1 MRDLLAPGLYAGQ
14 AARLRTA
21 QILGSSIMHFRA
33 SSMVLLASAVFACT
47 TWAEQPGT
55 AAGDANKGQP
65 IAASVCAA
73 CHGTDGNSPIPANPN
88 LAGQHASYLYKQL
101 ADYKSGQRKN
111 PIMSGMVATLS
122 EADMRNVAAYFA
134 QQKPKAGA
142 AKDRDLIQAGQRLY
156 RGGNSE
162 AGIPACSACHAPNG
176 VGIPIQFPRLS
187 GQHVEYTL
195 AQLQSFR
202 SGERANDSNSVMRTI
217 AERMSDKTM
226 AAVAEYISGLK

>member
-1 MRDLLAPGLYAGQ
+1 MYL
-14 AARLRTA
+14 
-21 QILGSSIMHFRA
+21 RA
-33 SSMVLLASAVFACT
+33 SSTVLLAIAIFACT
-47 TWAEQPGT
+47 SWAEQTSGT
-55 AAGDANKGQP
+55 AGDANKGQP
-65 IAASVCAA
+65 IAGSVCAA

-111 PIMSGMVATLS
+111 PIMSGIVATLS

-134 QQKPKAGA
+134 QQKPKPGA

-156 RGGNSE
+156 RGGNSQ
-162 AGIPACSACHAPNG
+162 AGIPACAACHAPNG

-187 GQHVEYTL
+187 GQHVEYTV

-217 AERMSDKTM
+217 AERMNDKTM

>member
-1 MRDLLAPGLYAGQ
+1 MMYL
-14 AARLRTA
+14 
-21 QILGSSIMHFRA
+21 RA
-33 SSMVLLASAVFACT
+33 SSTVLLAIAIFACT
-47 TWAEQPGT
+47 SWAEQT
-55 AAGDANKGQP
+55 STAGDASKGQP

-111 PIMSGMVATLS
+111 PIMSGIVATLS

-134 QQKPKAGA
+134 QQKPKPGA

-156 RGGNSE
+156 RGGNSQ
-162 AGIPACSACHAPNG
+162 AGIPACAACHAPNG

-187 GQHVEYTL
+187 GQHVEYTV

-217 AERMSDKTM
+217 AERMNDKTM